1 MKVMDNVKRTTMN
14 KLIDYIVENPEENI
28 QKAVNMLDTFL
39 PDSLFAAQRSGITQA
54 VEDKNNWYQLILRA
68 AELNPEVAPDF
79 LKALLTEANI
89 IAWDEQEKNREKYG
103 CNIPWAM
110 ILDPTSAC
118 NLACI
123 GCWAADYGNALNL
136 SYEELD
142 DIVNQ
147 GTALGTHFYIFSGGE
162 PLVRKRDIIRLC
174 EAHKDCIFTA
184 FTNGTLIDEEFCQ
197 EMIRVKNFAPIIS
210 VEGDEASTDA
220 RRGNGTFAK
229 VVAAMDLLRSHGL
242 PFGASLC
249 ITSANADTITQESYY
264 QWLVDKGAL
273 FAWIF
278 TYMPVGNDASP
289 ELLLRP
295 DQRKRFVEFNRA
307 MRDKLP
313 FFTLDFQNDGEFVGG
328 CIAGGRRFLHINAN
342 GDVEPCAFIHYA
354 DSNIHENTLLE
365 SLQRPLFMQYYENQ
379 PFNDNLLRPC
389 PMLEN
394 PESLVDMVETS
405 GAHSTDM
412 ASPEDVHHL
421 CAKCE
426 QRAQEW
432 APVAE
437 AMWTDEEDA
446 RAKWRARRY
455 QGMSNADIHK
465 FERQDR
471 TLHGAFDD
479 DRILESIT
487 QQNNTQKK

>member
-1 MKVMDNVKRTTMN
+1 MN
-14 KLIDYIVENPEENI
+14 KLIDYIVADPQENVR
-28 QKAVNMLDTFL
+28 KAVVTLDTFL
-39 PDSLFAAQRSGITQA
+39 PNALFAAQRNAIKESVDA
-54 VEDKNNWYQLILRA
+54 EDNWYQLILRA
-68 AELNPEVAPDF
+68 ADLNPEVAPSF

-89 IAWDEQEKNREKYG
+89 LAWDEQEKNREKYG

-118 NLACI
+118 NLHCI

-136 SYEELD
+136 TYEELD

-147 GTALGTHFYIFSGGE
+147 GTDLGTHFYIFSGGE
-162 PLVRKRDIIRLC
+162 PMVRKKDIIRLC
-174 EAHKDCIFTA
+174 EAHPDCIFTA
-184 FTNGTLIDEEFCQ
+184 FTNGTLIDEDFCQ

-210 VEGDEASTDA
+210 VEGDEESTDA
-220 RRGNGTFAK
+220 RRGEGTYAK

-264 QWLVDKGAL
+264 RWLVDKGAL

-289 ELLLRP
+289 ELLLKP
-295 DQRKRFVEFNRA
+295 DQRKRFIEFNRE
-307 MRDKLP
+307 MRNKVPL
-313 FFTLDFQNDGEFVGG
+313 FTLDFQNDGEFVGG

-354 DSNIHENTLLE
+354 DSNIREVTLLE
-365 SLQRPLFMQYYENQ
+365 ALRRPLFMQYYKNQ

-394 PESLVDMVETS
+394 PECLVDMVETS

-412 ASPEDVHHL
+412 ASPENVRHL
-421 CAKCE
+421 CGKCE
-426 QRAQEW
+426 ERAAQW

-437 AMWTDEEDA
+437 EIWTDESDE
-446 RAKWRARRY
+446 RAKWRGRQY
-455 QGMSNADIHK
+455 QGMSDADIHRI
-465 FERQDR
+465 ESQGRV
-471 TLHGAFDD
+471 LHGAFDE
-479 DRILESIT
+479 DREMASVVER
-487 QQNNTQKK
+487 K